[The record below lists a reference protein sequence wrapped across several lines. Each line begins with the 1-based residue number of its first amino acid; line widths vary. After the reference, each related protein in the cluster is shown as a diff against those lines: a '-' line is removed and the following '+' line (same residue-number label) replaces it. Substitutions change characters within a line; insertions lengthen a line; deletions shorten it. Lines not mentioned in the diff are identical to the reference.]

1 VVSFSQMI
9 GLAVLHYHFDFTVVV
24 VSVYDLLHEADARGI
39 AKRLGDQGKSRKAL
53 SFKAAVP
60 CR

>member
-1 VVSFSQMI
+1 MI
-9 GLAVLHYHFDFTVVV
+9 GLAVLHYHFDLPVVV
-24 VSVYDLLHEADARGI
+24 VSVYDLHEADARGI

>member
-1 VVSFSQMI
+1 MVSFSQMI
-9 GLAVLHYHFDFTVVV
+9 GLAVLHYHFDLPVVV
-24 VSVYDLLHEADARGI
+24 VSVYDLHEADARGI